1 MTKSLAGCIVLSM
14 KFRVTETITE
24 SRLKELLRSICQEDM
39 NTMEKVSY
47 WTYPRI
53 IHSMAIHAFVHK
65 MDGDNVE
72 RLREL
77 VIALDADTLQIL
89 PD

>member
-1 MTKSLAGCIVLSM
+1 
-14 KFRVTETITE
+14 
-24 SRLKELLRSICQEDM
+24 
-39 NTMEKVSY
+39 MEKVSY